1 MIVSKGRS
9 ESNLTV
15 PPGHKMVVKV
25 ESYRFCR
32 EMEYTMQYKVPKSA
46 HMQVRHSPRFMG
58 LSATTSNLTAS
69 QLLKTMPNFKEDEL
83 NVYFTQKGKLMW
95 AKDYHEQTSTQ
106 LPLEKEDTN

>member
-69 QLLKTMPNFKEDEL
+69 QLLKT
-83 NVYFTQKGKLMW
+83 
-95 AKDYHEQTSTQ
+95 
-106 LPLEKEDTN
+106 EKKIFPVLTL

>member
-58 LSATTSNLTAS
+58 LSATTNLKSHNMYPVQQHAENREKNFS
-69 QLLKTMPNFKEDEL
+69 RYLPFKLCLLEISL
-83 NVYFTQKGKLMW
+83 V
-95 AKDYHEQTSTQ
+95 
-106 LPLEKEDTN
+106 